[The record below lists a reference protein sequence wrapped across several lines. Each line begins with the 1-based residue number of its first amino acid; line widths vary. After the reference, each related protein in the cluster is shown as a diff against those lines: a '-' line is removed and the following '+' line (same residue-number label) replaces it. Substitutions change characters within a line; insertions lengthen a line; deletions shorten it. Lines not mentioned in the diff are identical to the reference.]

1 MKILIFSLVFQSIY
15 SLHPVSAIRPVKIR
29 YSAASKKAEA
39 IISFLYLLM
48 WIERTK
54 WLNTSY
60 RSVTNLGMVILST

>member
-39 IISFLYLLM
+39 IISLL
-48 WIERTK
+48 IDVDRK
-54 WLNTSY
+54 DKVAKHKL
-60 RSVTNLGMVILST
+60 